1 MCIETSQ
8 GAFSKCWPMLCALI
22 QWVHSWA
29 SKGAFFFFFFYK
41 VFHKIISLSS
51 TVIRIAEKCP
61 LWWSSAFCQDAG
73 LGESSMGWISAP
85 QPSGRS
91 LVQWLVCTVGTA
103 MRAVCGSQVLQ
114 GTPQLWSSD
123 RRRLLITFEGFQGL
137 HRNEIVCYDPYG
149 TACKP
154 DWGEPRTGHPQRS
167 CFTLA

>member
-29 SKGAFFFFFFYK
+29 SKGAFFFFFYK

-91 LVQWLVCTVGTA
+91 LVQ
-103 MRAVCGSQVLQ
+103 
-114 GTPQLWSSD
+114 
-123 RRRLLITFEGFQGL
+123 
-137 HRNEIVCYDPYG
+137 
-149 TACKP
+149 
-154 DWGEPRTGHPQRS
+154 
-167 CFTLA
+167 